1 MSMNDLTFKN
11 RSQAGQR
18 LAKSLMK
25 YANRNEVIVLGLPR
39 GGVPVAYEVAKQ
51 LRAPLDV
58 LVVRKLGVP
67 GHEELAM
74 GAIATGGVQ
83 VVHHAVIRALGISHH
98 ALEAEASVQMKELRR
113 REEAYRGHTG
123 TPEIKGRIV
132 ILVDDG
138 IATGSTIRAAVQA
151 LRQQNPKKI
160 IIAVPIA
167 APDSCIELESQVD
180 ELIALVKPDDF
191 CSVGQ
196 WYQDFAQT
204 TDAEVKLL
212 LASSTDFQPA
222 PLL

>member
-1 MSMNDLTFKN
+1 MNNSIFEN

-18 LAKSLMK
+18 LAKSLMI
-25 YANRNEVIVLGLPR
+25 YANRDEVIVLGLPR

-58 LVVRKLGVP
+58 LMVRKLGVP

-83 VVHHAVIRALGISHH
+83 VVHHAVIRALGISHQ
-98 ALEAEASVQMKELRR
+98 AFEAEAAVQMRELRR
-113 REEAYRGHTG
+113 REEAYRGHTV

-138 IATGSTIRAAVQA
+138 IATGSTLRAAVQA

-167 APDSCIELESQVD
+167 DPDSCTELESQVD
-180 ELIALVKPDDF
+180 ELIALEKPDDF
-191 CSVGQ
+191 RSVGQ

-204 TDAEVKLL
+204 TDAEVKFL